1 MKEQE
6 NKDNSGN
13 QETRHPSLREGLGGP
28 LSRVFDI
35 ALRELDIIVRKN
47 QIYGFC
53 TLLFPLLLVL
63 FFTSMLNEGLPQDL
77 PIGVV
82 DLDNSSTSRGLI
94 RNLDAMQSSR
104 VMYRFANITEAR
116 NAMQEGKVYAYLY
129 IPDGTAAKLLAGRQP
144 KISYYYTMTCL
155 SAGSMASK
163 DLKTLG
169 MLGSMAVGR
178 AKLSAK
184 GATSRQIRAALQPVN
199 IDAHMIANPH
209 GSYNYSLTTVF
220 VPGILMLFM
229 ALLSAYSLGMELKFD
244 TGKEWLALADGNIVV
259 AIIGKYL
266 VHALVFLLVIF
277 IYLYYIFNVLHFP
290 HLGGVWSIV
299 RLTLL
304 QVAASLG
311 FGIFA
316 FGLMP
321 SLRMSMSISSLWFVL
336 GISMC
341 GSAFPVM
348 GMDPPLQA
356 MSWLFP
362 LRHYWMLYQ
371 TTVLNGFPVID
382 AWFHLVAL
390 VAFTLLPWFV
400 LRKVKN
406 AMLNYVYIP

>member
-1 MKEQE
+1 MKYISQF
-6 NKDNSGN
+6 
-13 QETRHPSLREGLGGP
+13 
-28 LSRVFDI
+28 FDI
-35 ALRELDIIVRKN
+35 VLRELNIIVRKN
-47 QIYGFC
+47 RIYGFC
-53 TLLFPLLLVL
+53 MVAFPVLLVV
-63 FFTSMLNEGLPQDL
+63 FFTTMLDDGLPQDL

-82 DLDNSSTSRGLI
+82 DHDNSATSRSLI
-94 RNLDAMQSSR
+94 RNLDAMQNSR
-104 VMYRFANITEAR
+104 VVYRFASVTEAR
-116 NAMQEGKVYAYLY
+116 NAMQEGKVFAYLY
-129 IPDGTAAKLLAGRQP
+129 IPEGTAAKLMAGRQP
-144 KISYYYTMTCL
+144 DISYYYTMTCMT
-155 SAGSMASK
+155 AGSMASK
-163 DLKTLG
+163 DLKTIS
-169 MLGSMAVGR
+169 MLGSAAVGQ
-178 AKLSAK
+178 ATLSAK
-184 GATSRQIRAALQPVN
+184 GATKEQIRTALQAVT
-199 IDAHMIANPH
+199 IDAHMIANPQ

-229 ALLSAYSLGMELKFD
+229 ALLSAYALGMEMKFD
-244 TGKEWLALADGNIVV
+244 SGKEWLARAGNNILV
-259 AIIGKYL
+259 ATLGKYI

-277 IYLYYIFNVLHFP
+277 SYQYYIFNVLHFP

-304 QVAASLG
+304 QVAASIG

-321 SLRMSMSISSLWFVL
+321 SLRMSMSISSLWMVL

-341 GSAFPVM
+341 GSAFPVA

-371 TTVLNGFPVID
+371 ATVLNGFPVID
-382 AWFHLVAL
+382 VWFHLVAL

-400 LRKVKN
+400 LRKVKI

>member
-1 MKEQE
+1 MKYISQF
-6 NKDNSGN
+6 
-13 QETRHPSLREGLGGP
+13 
-28 LSRVFDI
+28 FDI
-35 ALRELDIIVRKN
+35 VLRELNIIVRKN
-47 QIYGFC
+47 RIYGFC
-53 TLLFPLLLVL
+53 MVVFPVLLVV
-63 FFTSMLNEGLPQDL
+63 FFTTMLDDGLPQDL

-82 DLDNSSTSRGLI
+82 DHDNSATSRSLI
-94 RNLDAMQSSR
+94 RNLDAMQNSR
-104 VMYRFANITEAR
+104 VVYRFASVTEAR
-116 NAMQEGKVYAYLY
+116 NAMQEGKVFAYLY
-129 IPDGTAAKLLAGRQP
+129 IPEGTAAKLMAGRQP
-144 KISYYYTMTCL
+144 DISYYYTMTCMT
-155 SAGSMASK
+155 AGSMASK
-163 DLKTLG
+163 DLKTIS
-169 MLGSMAVGR
+169 MLGSAAVGQ
-178 AKLSAK
+178 ATLSAK
-184 GATSRQIRAALQPVN
+184 GATKEQIRTALQAVT
-199 IDAHMIANPH
+199 IDAHMIANPQ

-229 ALLSAYSLGMELKFD
+229 ALLSAYALGMEMKFD
-244 TGKEWLALADGNIVV
+244 SGKEWLARAGNNILV
-259 AIIGKYL
+259 AILGKYI

-277 IYLYYIFNVLHFP
+277 SYQYYIFNVLHFP

-304 QVAASLG
+304 QVAASIG

-321 SLRMSMSISSLWFVL
+321 SLRMSMSISSLWMVL

-341 GSAFPVM
+341 GSAFPVA

-371 TTVLNGFPVID
+371 ATVLNGFPVID
-382 AWFHLVAL
+382 VWFHLVAL

>member
-1 MKEQE
+1 MKYFSQI
-6 NKDNSGN
+6 
-13 QETRHPSLREGLGGP
+13 
-28 LSRVFDI
+28 FDI
-35 ALRELDIIVRKN
+35 VLRELGILRKN
-47 QIYGFC
+47 RIYGFC
-53 TLLFPLLLVL
+53 MVFPLVLVL
-63 FFTSMLNEGLPQDL
+63 FFTTMLDDGLPQDL

-82 DLDNSSTSRGLI
+82 DLDNSATSRGLV
-94 RNLDAMQSSR
+94 RNLDAM
-104 VMYRFANITEAR
+104 
-116 NAMQEGKVYAYLY
+116 YLY

-155 SAGSMASK
+155 TAGSMASK
-163 DLKTLG
+163 DLKTIA
-169 MLGSMAVGR
+169 MLGSAAVGQ
-178 AKLSAK
+178 AMLSAK
-184 GATSRQIRAALQPVN
+184 GATSSQIKAALQPVN
-199 IDAHMIANPH
+199 IDAHMIANPQ

-229 ALLSAYSLGMELKFD
+229 ALLSAYALGMELKFD
-244 TGKEWLALADGNIVV
+244 TGKEWLARADGNILV

-277 IYLYYIFNVLHFP
+277 LYQYYIFNILHFP
-290 HLGGVWSIV
+290 RLSGVWSIV

-336 GISMC
+336 GMSMC

-371 TTVLNGFPVID
+371 VTVLNGFPVID

-390 VAFTLLPWFV
+390 IAFTLLPWFV
-400 LRKVKN
+400 LQKVKN
-406 AMLNYVYIP
+406 AILHYVYIP